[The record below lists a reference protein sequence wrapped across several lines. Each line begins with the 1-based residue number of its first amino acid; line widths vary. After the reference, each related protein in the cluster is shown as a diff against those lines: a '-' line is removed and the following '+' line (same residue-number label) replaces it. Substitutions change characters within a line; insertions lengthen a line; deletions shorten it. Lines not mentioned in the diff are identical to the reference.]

1 MTRETLSHHGQRHC
15 ASVAHSSCRVPCCSR
30 QPSPLHAADTAGPL
44 RQLLTDTL
52 SKLLGP
58 AEPAGKPL
66 VSAVR
71 TLTAAAE
78 PAGKPWLSLKTG
90 MATGI
95 AEPAGKPWLSL
106 KTGMATGIAEP
117 AGKPL
122 RDAWRAGP

>member
-1 MTRETLSHHGQRHC
+1 M
-15 ASVAHSSCRVPCCSR
+15 AHSSCRVPCCSR

-95 AEPAGKPWLSL
+95 AEPAGKP
-106 KTGMATGIAEP
+106 
-117 AGKPL
+117 L